1 MSEKMDLQ
9 NSAATM
15 ERVAVL
21 RAMDRTMRDFGVPG
35 TECMRHIM
43 ETCISLGA
51 EMFVRMHPDIEETAL
66 ASLFGEM
73 AQEAVTAYYDAQVVV
88 FAQHSGVK
96 EVSHA

>member
-1 MSEKMDLQ
+1 
-9 NSAATM
+9 
-15 ERVAVL
+15 
-21 RAMDRTMRDFGVPG
+21 
-35 TECMRHIM
+35 
-43 ETCISLGA
+43 
-51 EMFVRMHPDIEETAL
+51 MHPDIEETAL